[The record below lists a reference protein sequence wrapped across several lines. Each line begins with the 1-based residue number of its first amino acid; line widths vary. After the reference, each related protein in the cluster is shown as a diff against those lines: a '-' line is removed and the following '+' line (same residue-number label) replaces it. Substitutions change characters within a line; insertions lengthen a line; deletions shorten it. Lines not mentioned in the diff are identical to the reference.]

1 MVHKSLVKIHLL
13 QRELT
18 DKIPAQI
25 SWQPIPKKEAIHKIL
40 KNLKMY
46 YKLPLRKLT
55 DKITAQ
61 IILAANYL
69 KTSSLSTQ
77 LPRDSLKNSK
87 NGKKRKKLY
96 VCTKA
101 GEKWEY
107 RYCVETFWISD

>member
-1 MVHKSLVKIHLL
+1 
-13 QRELT
+13 
-18 DKIPAQI
+18 
-25 SWQPIPKKEAIHKIL
+25 
-40 KNLKMY
+40 MY

-87 NGKKRKKLY
+87 NGKKGKNYTYAQRQVKNGNIGT
-96 VCTKA
+96 V
-101 GEKWEY
+101 
-107 RYCVETFWISD
+107 